1 MENGTEHIKIY
12 YPEGLNP
19 TRANVL
25 DNQKVF
31 MLSGGTNY
39 YPFNPENNT
48 IEELDALLAPF
59 SETEP
64 SYQINLRLMKEIFN
78 HVTSDEDFDIKSFVS
93 VLDTILAEKP
103 SAQGI
108 LIVRRGRDV
117 AKGTGALLSPNDWSL
132 GGSFTNQVVLT
143 MYKVTGRKGWNG
155 RELWVPNIKLPHN
168 VVYYDVKEADE
179 PEE

>member
-1 MENGTEHIKIY
+1 M
-12 YPEGLNP
+12 
-19 TRANVL
+19 
-25 DNQKVF
+25 
-31 MLSGGTNY
+31 
-39 YPFNPENNT
+39 
-48 IEELDALLAPF
+48 
-59 SETEP
+59 
-64 SYQINLRLMKEIFN
+64 
-78 HVTSDEDFDIKSFVS
+78 
-93 VLDTILAEKP
+93 LDTILAEKP